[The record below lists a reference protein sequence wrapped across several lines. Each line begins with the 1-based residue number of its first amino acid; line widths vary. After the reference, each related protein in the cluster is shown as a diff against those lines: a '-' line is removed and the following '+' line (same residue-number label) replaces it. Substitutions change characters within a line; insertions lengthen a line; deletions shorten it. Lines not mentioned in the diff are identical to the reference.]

1 MIYFFYS
8 NYFAPLEKKIEPIGA
23 LLEILNYSIKKN
35 KTFLHSKI
43 CTYCTIS
50 ASKTQDNIPIEMKID
65 VCMYISNFHR
75 LSLNVESTV
84 YL

>member
-1 MIYFFYS
+1 MIYFLFKL
-8 NYFAPLEKKIEPIGA
+8 FCPFRKKIEPIGA
-23 LLEILNYSIKKN
+23 LLEILNYSIKK
-35 KTFLHSKI
+35 KQTFLHSKI